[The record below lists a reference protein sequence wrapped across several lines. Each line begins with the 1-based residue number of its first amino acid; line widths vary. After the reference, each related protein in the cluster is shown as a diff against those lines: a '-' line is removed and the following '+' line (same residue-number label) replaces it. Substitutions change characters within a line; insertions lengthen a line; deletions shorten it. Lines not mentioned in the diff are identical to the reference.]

1 MDWRIKCKK
10 SETFKLL
17 KENMGRYLFES
28 LSMGGFLNQAENIDI
43 IKGKN
48 DKFDLPTMKS
58 DKIPQ
63 STGDK

>member
-1 MDWRIKCKK
+1 
-10 SETFKLL
+10 
-17 KENMGRYLFES
+17 
-28 LSMGGFLNQAENIDI
+28 MGGFLNQAENIDI